1 MKAPNLFLTLAKYG
15 SREAEDYLTE
25 SFVLLLKNLLEHRPA
40 LGLALLNKICG
51 LAGDVQFDNPEL
63 ITISTQVVVDQGRPD
78 IEVRSGSEI
87 LVYIE
92 IKHDAA
98 LGDGQLEYYKR
109 KLDESEFDH
118 TALVLLTRS
127 LASGQETTLTRN
139 EYHHVCWYD
148 VYRELAGIRNE
159 GAGKICI
166 FLIGEFL
173 SFLEEKQMSLERVG
187 WEYINGV
194 PSLVALINLL
204 EVAILEA
211 LPDVKLKK
219 TGGWEWLGFRL
230 DDTYYCGIRYKE
242 PLIVV
247 FEDNLG
253 ADPSYKHDLDLEN
266 DHFFSLNQAEQL
278 ECLVE
283 FVKQSFENKT
293 ADHQFTPRTG

>member
-1 MKAPNLFLTLAKYG
+1 MKAPNLFLTLSKYG

-25 SFVLLLKNLLEHRPA
+25 SFVLLLKNLLEHRPT
-40 LGLALLNKICG
+40 LGLGLLNNICG
-51 LAGDVQFDNPEL
+51 LAGDVQFDHPDL
-63 ITISTQVVVDQGRPD
+63 ITISTQVIVEQGRPD
-78 IEVRSGSEI
+78 IEVKSGSEI

-98 LGDGQLEYYKR
+98 LSTGQLEKYKR
-109 KLDESEFDH
+109 KLDESEFGH
-118 TALVLLTRS
+118 TVLVLLTRS
-127 LASGQETTLTRN
+127 LASGQETTLARN

-148 VYRELAGIRNE
+148 VHRELAEIRNE
-159 GAGKICI
+159 GVGKICI
-166 FLIGEFL
+166 FLIDEFL

-230 DDTYYCGIRYKE
+230 DNTYYCGMRYKE

-247 FEDNLG
+247 FENKIG
-253 ADPSYKHDLDLEN
+253 IDPTYKHDLDLES
-266 DHFFSLNQAEQL
+266 DYFFSLNQAEQL
-278 ECLVE
+278 ERLVE
-283 FVKQSFENKT
+283 FVKQSFENRT
-293 ADHQFTPRTG
+293 AD